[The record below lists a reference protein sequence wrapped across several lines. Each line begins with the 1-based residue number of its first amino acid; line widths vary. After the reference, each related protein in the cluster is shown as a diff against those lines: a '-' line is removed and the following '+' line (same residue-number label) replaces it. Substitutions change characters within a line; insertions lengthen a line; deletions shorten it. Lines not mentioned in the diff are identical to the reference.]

1 MSELAD
7 LPVLDLAGTP
17 VPLRELWAG
26 GDTLLV
32 WVRHFG

>member
-1 MSELAD
+1 MLAD
-7 LPVLDLAGTP
+7 LTVLDLEGRA

>member
-1 MSELAD
+1 MFENLD
-7 LPVLDLAGTP
+7 VLDLDGKAVQMRT
-17 VPLRELWAG
+17 LWAG

>member
-1 MSELAD
+1 MLAD
-7 LPVLDLAGTP
+7 LTVLDLDGAA
-17 VPLRELWAG
+17 VPLRTLWAK